1 MRPFF
6 AAKITQQTVVNNSNF
21 SPFSAITFD
30 TMSDNEFEIYLDE
43 DMHPYISE
51 DDECNEKDDDN
62 EGNDEDEDLDAEN
75 NDAKSKESGEEDG
88 LNKEF
93 VKELDKGEDNQSD
106 SESDN
111 DADETVP
118 PSDGEEDEGLSQY
131 SLKSL
136 RLIVNNVLDF
146 PSQKEKK
153 ETSVK
158 SCDNNILSK
167 EANEGGCE
175 DTRNSISLET
185 TSDETEKQLAKT
197 EDQEMEHKNS
207 QSMAIQSESTGSQS
221 RNEEVDDSSEEI
233 ASSPLFEMNTFK
245 KEEAKALRLFI
256 PVVSVMKER
265 TNNDDVGQANDLKNG
280 AGGGGDV
287 GSKKRMGRKR
297 KTAGSEFIV
306 DVQSLEENN
315 GNYSQMYFD
324 QCSSWFKRETR
335 KSNGRVSYTED
346 VSQESQGKKAKK
358 KRRDS
363 CPNGIM

>member
-1 MRPFF
+1 MR
-6 AAKITQQTVVNNSNF
+6 KQTVVNNSSF

-30 TMSDNEFEIYLDE
+30 TMSDNEFEDFLDE

-62 EGNDEDEDLDAEN
+62 EGSDEDEDLDAEN
-75 NDAKSKESGEEDG
+75 NDAKSNESDEEDG
-88 LNKEF
+88 WNKEF
-93 VKELDKGEDNQSD
+93 IKELDKGVDNQSD
-106 SESDN
+106 SESDK

-146 PSQKEKK
+146 SSQKEKK
-153 ETSVK
+153 ETFVK
-158 SCDNNILSK
+158 SCGSNILSK

-175 DTRNSISLET
+175 DTRNSKSLET

-197 EDQEMEHKNS
+197 ENQEMEHKNS
-207 QSMAIQSESTGSQS
+207 QSINQPMTIQSESTGSQS
-221 RNEEVDDSSEEI
+221 RNEVDDSSEEI
-233 ASSPLFEMNTFK
+233 ASSPLFEMTTFK

-265 TNNDDVGQANDLKNG
+265 TNNNDNVGQADDLKNG

-287 GSKKRMGRKR
+287 ESKKRMGRKR
-297 KTAGSEFIV
+297 KTVGSEFIV
-306 DVQSLEENN
+306 DVQSLEEND